1 MHIGDIRRLDGTL
14 LLVFR
19 ETLARRK
26 LTLVAERLNLTQPA
40 VSHAVQRLR
49 EIFGDPLFVRSGA
62 GMAPT
67 ALARSV
73 APQIEN
79 ALSALGAALGE
90 GRAFDPGATSR
101 AFVIDS
107 LDYTAALIGADLT
120 TRLAQEAPA
129 ATVVF
134 RSFDYATSR
143 AAFEQGK
150 LDLRIGVAAAGETG
164 LIVDPLFDER
174 FDVLARAGH
183 PALADGLT
191 LDQYC
196 ALDHVLVAA
205 ASQPKDSS
213 LLRGAADAGLAA
225 IGRRRRISMVLPQFL
240 SAFVLVR
247 DSDVLLTAPRKL
259 ARRYAGLLGLARH
272 APPFE
277 MPGFQLSMMR
287 APASKDDPAINWLAG
302 LCRDALMA
310 E

>member
-1 MHIGDIRRLDGTL
+1 MNNVDIRRLDGTL

-19 ETLARRK
+19 ETLTCRK
-26 LTLVAERLNLTQPA
+26 LTVVAERLNLTQPA

-90 GRAFDPGATSR
+90 GRAFDPAATAR
-101 AFVIDS
+101 TFVIDS
-107 LDYTAALIGADLT
+107 LDYTAALIGADLNR
-120 TRLAQEAPA
+120 RLAQEAPD

-134 RSFDYATSR
+134 RSFDFAASM
-143 AAFEQGK
+143 AAFDEGK
-150 LDLRIGVAAAGETG
+150 LDLRLGVAAAGESD
-164 LIVDPLFDER
+164 LIVEPLFDES
-174 FDVLARAGH
+174 FDVLARADH
-183 PALADGLT
+183 PALADGMT
-191 LDQYC
+191 LDRYC

-205 ASQPKDSS
+205 ASQPTDPA
-213 LLRGAADAGLAA
+213 LLRGAVDAGLSA

-247 DSDVLLTAPRKL
+247 DSDVLLTAPSKL
-259 ARRYAGLLGLARH
+259 ARRYAATLGLARYT
-272 APPFE
+272 PPFE
-277 MPGFQLSMMR
+277 MRGFQFSIMR
-287 APASKDDPAINWLAG
+287 ARSAKDDPAVNWLAG
-302 LCRDALMA
+302 LCREALTA